1 MKTTTRL
8 MLTACLALPLLAA
21 CKKEDAAKPEAV
33 VQAPLVAPT
42 TNDENAWG
50 TYLQDVVKRNLD
62 GVTGQPYLYFLPA
75 EETPDFQGY
84 YDRLLEQASTD
95 LQRGILE
102 GNLVAYGSPSS
113 SRMADLVIASF
124 AKVQPGAM
132 KGVKMLFLGNSADNE
147 RVKAAV
153 APAGVDYKF
162 IETR

>member
-8 MLTACLALPLLAA
+8 MLTACLVLPLLAA
-21 CKKEDAAKPEAV
+21 CKKEEAAKPEAV

-50 TYLQDVVKRNLD
+50 TYLQEVVKRNLD

-113 SRMADLVIASF
+113 AKMADLVVASF
-124 AKVQPGAM
+124 GQVQAGSM
-132 KGVKMLFLGNSADNE
+132 KGVKILFLGKAEDNE

-162 IETR
+162 IETK

>member
-21 CKKEDAAKPEAV
+21 CKKEEAAKQEAV
-33 VQAPLVAPT
+33 VEAPLVAPT

-50 TYLQDVVKRNLD
+50 TYLQEVVKRNLD

-102 GNLVAYGSPSS
+102 GNLVAFGSPSS
-113 SRMADLVIASF
+113 PRMADLVVASF
-124 AKVQPGAM
+124 GKVQPGAM
-132 KGVKMLFLGNSADNE
+132 KGVKVLFLGKSADNE

-162 IETR
+162 VETK